1 MENNGAKSST
11 ESKGDSM
18 FGWFKQSPE
27 KKIQK
32 QITARYA
39 EATQLQ
45 RNGKLR
51 EYAAVMT
58 EISKLEDELQS
69 IGGTGSK

>member
-1 MENNGAKSST
+1 
-11 ESKGDSM
+11 M

-27 KKIQK
+27 KKLQK
-32 QITARYA
+32 QITARYT

-51 EYAAVMT
+51 EYAALMT
-58 EISKLEDELQS
+58 EITRLEDELQS
-69 IGGTGSK
+69 IEGAAAG